1 VVVKFNGSF
10 RQLWISGALN
20 AVGTRANP
28 ITFTSIQDD
37 TVGGDSGGDGSTTG
51 SPGQWYN
58 ITLAS
63 DTATTHLTYVDV
75 EYGGWG
81 SAAWNYGQIAVTGAG
96 GVAIDHSTISNG
108 QNSGVLV
115 GTGGS
120 VGPWPSVTIS
130 DSAVT
135 NNANGVSVNQGALSL
150 DGNSFVSDNSQ
161 DGVWINLTQAFNG
174 AASTLS
180 HSEIARNG
188 RYGVYYQPGTGVAAS
203 VEPMAHHD
211 DIEENISAQ
220 YSSTTV
226 KPTLDW
232 SQNYWGSNAYT
243 WNNPDACAAQYPESA
258 EHVAGDTA
266 TNPPGGPIDYTKS
279 YIVSGGTLYTCARD
293 DVDATPIEPSYI
305 ENGDAQDDTVQ
316 DDGSIFQFQNT
327 TPPDQVADGNGS
339 YIPGTSGG
347 GLMMLGSPSSR
358 RSPKRSAT
366 GPPRRGFDVIIG
378 SDERRRVSDTTEYPY
393 SAIVRIAFPGSDDSS
408 EGGNCTGFLIDDDT
422 VATAAHCIFNRRTR
436 RWLTPNA
443 IRPGQ
448 NGNVWPYESC
458 GFTKRFIPYRWRFGG
473 VGALDYGAYKLTCA
487 IGDVTGTFGYFTT
500 TDNLVGDPAHLYG
513 YPGEKNGELWGM
525 EDSIEVA
532 NPNRLFYE
540 HDTTPGQSGSPV
552 WEDRANSSCKCVIGI
567 HYGTGS
573 PPYPQLNNATR
584 ITRRVFNN
592 LSKWSKTS

>member
-1 VVVKFNGSF
+1 LWSPAVALFRHSGAPVRSKRRLVAAAVSAVGAALVHSAPAVSATHLPAPTYSADTTWSISGSPYILDGDVTVAAGRTLTVDPGVVVKFNGSF

-203 VEPMAHHD
+203 VEPTAHHD

-243 WNNPDACAAQYPESA
+243 WNNPAACAAQYPESA

-266 TNPPGGPIDYTKS
+266 TIRRA
-279 YIVSGGTLYTCARD
+279 ARSI
-293 DVDATPIEPSYI
+293 TP
-305 ENGDAQDDTVQ
+305 
-316 DDGSIFQFQNT
+316 
-327 TPPDQVADGNGS
+327 
-339 YIPGTSGG
+339 
-347 GLMMLGSPSSR
+347 SPTSSR
-358 RSPKRSAT
+358 R
-366 GPPRRGFDVIIG
+366 
-378 SDERRRVSDTTEYPY
+378 
-393 SAIVRIAFPGSDDSS
+393 
-408 EGGNCTGFLIDDDT
+408 
-422 VATAAHCIFNRRTR
+422 
-436 RWLTPNA
+436 
-443 IRPGQ
+443 
-448 NGNVWPYESC
+448 
-458 GFTKRFIPYRWRFGG
+458 
-473 VGALDYGAYKLTCA
+473 
-487 IGDVTGTFGYFTT
+487 
-500 TDNLVGDPAHLYG
+500 
-513 YPGEKNGELWGM
+513 
-525 EDSIEVA
+525 
-532 NPNRLFYE
+532 
-540 HDTTPGQSGSPV
+540 
-552 WEDRANSSCKCVIGI
+552 
-567 HYGTGS
+567 
-573 PPYPQLNNATR
+573 
-584 ITRRVFNN
+584 
-592 LSKWSKTS
+592 